1 MLSLSL
7 ADVNCLVIRMCD
19 ICHKD
24 VRQMPKTFATIVTQ
38 PFDICRTT
46 VRHMPKHPRSEFPGQ
61 THQNDCSHKARFSQ
75 RECEVVT
82 TFLSRCCVPAAPFL
96 DRAGMSGVFL
106 LTNGN
111 HCFHLFWYYGCI
123 IPPMLPLSSSK
134 SCFAP
139 DFTLSPLKL
148 S

>member
-46 VRHMPKHPRSEFPGQ
+46 VRHMPKHPRSEVLGQ

-111 HCFHLFWYYGCI
+111 HCFHLFFDTTVASCLPCFLY
-123 IPPMLPLSSSK
+123 PPLNHVL
-134 SCFAP
+134 C
-139 DFTLSPLKL
+139 LILHCL
-148 S
+148 LLN